1 MVKVCTYLGIIIAN
15 RNELR
20 QRWKKRF
27 MNANRPYYAL
37 IRAEKMKIYRTLI
50 KPVAAYR
57 AEFWTLNKDIAKRLA
72 TFEGR
77 VLRRVCGGI
86 KVNENWVK

>member
-1 MVKVCTYLGIIIAN
+1 MVKVCTCLGIILAYTN
-15 RNELR
+15 KLR
-20 QRWKKRF
+20 QRLKKRF
-27 MNANRPYYAL
+27 MNANRAYYAF

-57 AEFWTLNKDIAKRLA
+57 AEFWTLNKDIVKWLA

-77 VLRRVCGGI
+77 VLRRGWGEL
-86 KVNENWVK
+86 K